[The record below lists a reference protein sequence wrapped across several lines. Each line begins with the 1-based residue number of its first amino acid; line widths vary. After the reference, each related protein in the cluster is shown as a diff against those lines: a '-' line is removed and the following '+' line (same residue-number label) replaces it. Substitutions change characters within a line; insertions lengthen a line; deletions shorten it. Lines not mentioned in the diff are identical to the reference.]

1 MLENVLNISIKKSLF
16 IFVLTIFVGCSTLQN
31 WKNGLKPYKK
41 SKVEAEKPTK
51 LDWDTS
57 PLFKEGTKTF
67 SIDEENILSNGNR
80 LTKPCVDAETG
91 EQKEFLLADLN
102 SEVLPISYSD
112 IQHVVDSL
120 TIMGVK
126 TLLADVP
133 TAVPFT
139 VDARGRKTFAPKV
152 EAVKKVTAK
161 YTCADLPI
169 FYQPKV
175 QPLAN
180 LTDVIKNQTP
190 PAYGSTGSQ
199 FSFVSMAPIDY
210 GVNQHLIAFYHPE
223 GMDRLDH
230 IKDTIKTSID
240 SAPIQVYIESM
251 ILEVGESGFERLG
264 VLYAN
269 SVPKGGSRDFN
280 QNITIGSTAPSTVS
294 SAKSNT
300 DSSLL
305 KGVFQ
310 KGQSVTAIA
319 DLLSVTIQAMI
330 ADGQAEVLSRPSV
343 IALNNRPAVIEVSDQ
358 KQYPIRQ
365 ASAFSQGSSQFTYSF
380 QEVSPGILLQIR
392 PRISDLNNEVTM
404 EIDVQVKALRTEN
417 DGQAKNDGVANVN
430 NGEPQIIATKPGST
444 TRRVH
449 TFAIVPNKTP
459 IIIGGLVSKEKNKTT
474 NKIPFLGDLPYV
486 GKLFGSTSEDTV
498 KSEVIV
504 VITPHIIR
512 DSNAIGIQTPK
523 DTAMFDDMDNNL
535 FRNSYRVRSEDM
547 FDLGFIYRSQKFKK
561 YRDYV
566 VKRAKDDSAF
576 ARTSL
581 ALDYS
586 GKQFPGGDALVSR
599 MVYDIVGKRDLSK
612 PVSRDKIILTEHA
625 GDGNFKDVTF
635 LEKAWKKAKAKS
647 APAGKDAKGAKDY
660 GLELTF
666 GQKQTGAAVQ
676 PHVGLRLIPR
686 SEISLLTEVT
696 KHDHDP
702 SRIFIAS
709 EKDMKKIRKAIVV
722 REILKLNRSKQILGP
737 LNEFSKGQKLIL
749 PVINKERYFLLDLEV
764 ATVYHHAKF
773 YYEILEQSLR
783 QSFDAVEK
791 EIQKEQNVAKAP

>member
-1 MLENVLNISIKKSLF
+1 MPTLTNKLF
-16 IFVLTIFVGCSTLQN
+16 FILVLTVFVGCSTLQN
-31 WKNGLKPYKK
+31 WKNNLKPYKK
-41 SKVEAEKPTK
+41 SSPSKVKAEKPAK

-67 SIDEENILSNGNR
+67 SIDEENILSNGNG
-80 LTKPCVDAETG
+80 TSKPCVDAKTG
-91 EQKEFLLADLN
+91 KEREFLLADLK
-102 SEVLPISYSD
+102 SEVLSISYSD

-120 TIMGVK
+120 TIMGLK
-126 TLLADVP
+126 TLLAEVP

-139 VDARGRKTFAPKV
+139 VDARGRKTFTPKV
-152 EAVKKVTAK
+152 GEVKKVSAK

-190 PAYGSTGSQ
+190 PAYGQTGSQ

-210 GVNQHLIAFYHPE
+210 GVNQSLIAFYHPE

-230 IKDTIKTSID
+230 IKDTLKTSID

-251 ILEVGESGFERLG
+251 ILEVSESGFERLG

-280 QNITIGSTAPSTVS
+280 QNITIGATAPSTVS
-294 SAKSNT
+294 AARSSV
-300 DSSLL
+300 DSSIL

-310 KGQSVTAIA
+310 KGKGVTAIA
-319 DLLSVTIQAMI
+319 DLLSVTIQAML
-330 ADGQAEVLSRPSV
+330 ADGQAEILSRPSV

-358 KQYPIRQ
+358 KQYPIRT
-365 ASAFSQGSSQFTYSF
+365 ATTPFQGNSTFTYSF

-392 PRISDLNNEVTM
+392 PRISDANNEVTM
-404 EIDVQVKALRTEN
+404 EIDVQVKALRSEN
-417 DGQAKNDGVANVN
+417 DGEAKNDASPPEVV
-430 NGEPQIIATKPGST
+430 ATKPGST

-474 NKIPFLGDLPYV
+474 NKIPYLGDLPYL
-486 GKLFGSTSEDTV
+486 GKLFGATAEDTI

-512 DSNAIGIQTPK
+512 ESDTVGIQTPK

-547 FDLGFIYRSQKFKK
+547 FDLGFVYRSEKFNR

-566 VKRAKDDSAF
+566 VKRAKNDSAF
-576 ARTSL
+576 AKTSL

-586 GKQFPGGDALVSR
+586 GKQFPGGEALISR
-599 MVYDIVGKRDLSK
+599 MIYDIVGKRNLEK
-612 PVSRDKIILTEHA
+612 PISREKIILTEHA

-635 LEKAWKKAKAKS
+635 LEKAWKKAKSKS
-647 APAGKDAKGAKDY
+647 VPAGKDGMGAKDY
-660 GLELTF
+660 GLELSF

-676 PHVGLRLIPR
+676 PHVGLRFIPR
-686 SEISLLTEVT
+686 SEISLLKEVT
-696 KHDHDP
+696 KHDKDP
-702 SRIFIAS
+702 SRIFISS

-722 REILKLNRSKQILGP
+722 REILKLNRSKQILGA

-749 PVINKERYFLLDLEV
+749 PVINNERYFLLDKEV

-783 QSFDAVEK
+783 KSFDAVEK
-791 EIQKEQNVAKAP
+791 EIQSNKNVAKAP